1 MLSPPR
7 SVSRPRSSVFPQFL
21 RIDERADT
29 DLGVHVGSSQ
39 CAVQPHRRAAICEL
53 RSRARMRA
61 ARDFAPRSRTMRI
74 GVPAEIKDNE
84 YRVGMTPSGVRDLNA
99 DGHQVLVQKG
109 AGNGSGFADAEY
121 ESAGARILPDADA
134 VYADAEMIVKVKEP
148 SEADLK
154 RLKARQLLFTYLHLA
169 PVPDLTKSLLDK
181 KITGIAY
188 ETITDERGRT
198 LPLLT
203 PMSEVAGRMSVHVG
217 AYYLHKPNGG
227 RGVLLGGVPGVL
239 PSDVVIIGGGVVG
252 TNAAKMAVGLGARVT
267 ILDTNLDRL
276 RQLDDIFRGTV
287 QTLASSGAHIAE
299 AVRHADLLI
308 GGVLIPGAAA
318 PKLVTRAMI
327 KEMKKSSVIVD
338 VAIDQGGCVETAHAT
353 THSNPV
359 YEVDGVIHYCV
370 ANMPGALPRTST
382 IALTNATLPYT
393 RRLARLGFAKAIS
406 DPGLAE
412 GVNVYNG
419 KITYK
424 GVAESQGRE
433 YTPLQQLM

>member
-1 MLSPPR
+1 
-7 SVSRPRSSVFPQFL
+7 
-21 RIDERADT
+21 
-29 DLGVHVGSSQ
+29 
-39 CAVQPHRRAAICEL
+39 
-53 RSRARMRA
+53 
-61 ARDFAPRSRTMRI
+61 MRI
-74 GVPAEIKDNE
+74 GVPTEIKDNE
-84 YRVGMTPSGVRDLNA
+84 YRVGMTPSGAAVLTT
-99 DGHQVLVQKG
+99 DGHEVLVQSG
-109 AGNGSGFADAEY
+109 AGNGSGFSDDEY
-121 ESAGARILPDADA
+121 KAAGAKILSGADA
-134 VYADAEMIVKVKEP
+134 VYDAADMIVKVKEP
-148 SEADLK
+148 IDPDLQ
-154 RLKARQLLFTYLHLA
+154 RLKNGQLLFTYLHLA
-169 PVPDLTKSLLDK
+169 PVPDLTKALLDK
-181 KITGIAY
+181 NIAGIAY
-188 ETITDERGRT
+188 ETITDERKRT

-267 ILDTNLDRL
+267 VLDTNLERL

-287 QTLASSGAHIAE
+287 QTLASNSAHILD
-299 AVRHADLLI
+299 AVKRADLLI

-327 KEMKKSSVIVD
+327 SEMKKGSVIVD
-338 VAIDQGGCVETAHAT
+338 VAIDQGGCVETAHPT
-353 THSNPV
+353 THSNPT

-370 ANMPGALPRTST
+370 ANMPGAVPRTST

-393 RRLARLGFAKAIS
+393 RRLARLGFAQAIS

-412 GVNVYNG
+412 GVNVYKG

-424 GVAESQGRE
+424 AVAESQGRE
-433 YTPLQQLM
+433 YTALQDLM